1 EMLSLFYDRKDNV
14 KHYHGKG
21 CKSCNDSGYKGMI
34 GIYEFFFPTEEI
46 STAISAGASVA
57 ELNILAKEQGFSPLV
72 DNALDKVNEG
82 ITSLEEILLR
92 IGPKFPHAN

>member
-1 EMLSLFYDRKDNV
+1 
-14 KHYHGKG
+14 
-21 CKSCNDSGYKGMI
+21 MI